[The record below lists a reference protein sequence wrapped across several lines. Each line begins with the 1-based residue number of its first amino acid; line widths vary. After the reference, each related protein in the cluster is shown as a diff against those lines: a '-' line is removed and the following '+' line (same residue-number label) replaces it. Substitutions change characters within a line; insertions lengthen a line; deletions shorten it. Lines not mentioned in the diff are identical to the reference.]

1 MRIGLLGTLT
11 VADDA
16 GRPVRVGGQ
25 RVRALLTLLALD
37 AGRVVPAY
45 SLIDR
50 LWGEDDSRPADAA
63 NALQSLVS
71 RLRAA
76 LRAGGGDPAVIE
88 SSPAGYRL
96 PRPPDAVGVIA
107 LETAADAGARS
118 LGTGDP
124 AEAARILRAA
134 LAMWRG

>member
-1 MRIGLLGTLT
+1 MGEARAGGERMRIGLLGTLT
-11 VADDA
+11 VADDS

-50 LWGEDDSRPADAA
+50 LWGDDDSRPADAA

-76 LRAGGGDPAVIE
+76 LRDGGADAGVIE

-96 PRPPDAVGVIA
+96 AVSPDAVDAVA
-107 LETAADAGARS
+107 VRTAARAGA
-118 LGTGDP
+118 P
-124 AEAARILRAA
+124 APG
-134 LAMWRG
+134 RGGPPG